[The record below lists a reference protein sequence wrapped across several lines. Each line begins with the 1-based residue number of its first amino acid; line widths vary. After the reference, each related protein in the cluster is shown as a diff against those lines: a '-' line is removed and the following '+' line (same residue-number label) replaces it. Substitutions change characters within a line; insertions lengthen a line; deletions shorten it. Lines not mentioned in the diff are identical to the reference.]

1 MSQWNLIVDVARCE
15 NCANCVLANKDE
27 YVGNDFPGYSA
38 AQALHGPGTIQIHR
52 RVRGE
57 GHLVDAAYLPTL
69 CNHCADAPCVKAG
82 QGAVTQRPDGIV
94 IVDPVKARG
103 RKDLVGACPYG
114 AIVWNEAAQLPQ
126 NWIFDAHLL
135 DQGWKEPRCT
145 QVCPTEAL
153 QVFRADAA
161 TMAQR
166 AKEQRL
172 EVLQP
177 ELGTRPRVY
186 YRNLHRYQAE
196 FVGGTVVTR
205 VQGRLECVADA
216 QVSLRLNGRVL
227 HETRTDAFG
236 DFKFDGLTHPQG
248 RYQLRIHHPQFG
260 SASAGADAGRTCVL
274 GEVELLAPA
283 AGD

>member
-27 YVGNDFPGYSA
+27 YVGNDFPGYSVTHD
-38 AQALHGPGTIQIHR
+38 LHGPGTIQIHR

-94 IVDPVKARG
+94 IIDPVKAKG
-103 RKDLVGACPYG
+103 RKDLVEACPYG
-114 AIVWNEAAQLPQ
+114 AIVWNAQALLPQ

-135 DQGWKEPRCT
+135 DQGWTEPRCT
-145 QVCPTEAL
+145 QACPTDAL
-153 QVFRADAA
+153 QALKVDAS
-161 TMAQR
+161 TMAQQV
-166 AKEQRL
+166 KEQQL
-172 EVLQP
+172 EVLKP

-186 YRNLHRYQAE
+186 YRNLHRYLAD
-196 FVGGTVVTR
+196 FVGGTVLAR

-216 QVSLRLNGRVL
+216 QVSLSLNGTVL
-227 HETRTDAFG
+227 HDTRTDAFG
-236 DFKFDGLTHPQG
+236 DFKFDGLTASDG
-248 RYQLRIHHPQFG
+248 RYQLRIHQPQFG
-260 SASAGADAGRTCVL
+260 TASAQAPAGRTSVL
-274 GEVELLAPA
+274 GEIELQAPVPA
-283 AGD
+283 